1 MKFPNNINGC
11 GIASLEKFYGRE
23 FTTNKDTYTQTIVF
37 ARKKFRTCKT
47 RTIILIHLVYRKKTT
62 RPALHF
68 FFADKMRILQ
78 KPTAKFSPIDGT
90 LSRKQLEVF
99 RVMWP
104 IEIMERQNSLCP
116 GLLINPPG
124 LGNGNWLNTNSI
136 EARLKAHCQV

>member
-47 RTIILIHLVYRKKTT
+47 KTIILIHLVYRKKTT

-104 IEIMERQNSLCP
+104 IEIMERQNSLMSRTFDKPPCP
-116 GLLINPPG
+116 PPPHPP
-124 LGNGNWLNTNSI
+124 LP
-136 EARLKAHCQV
+136 RKVK